1 MHQCINEL
9 SNSLR
14 HTEIIE
20 QLQSTQPSTSPTTDN
35 PLQTERKKSVDSDN
49 EPLKNSAS
57 HFVTVIEV
65 KEMLRTDETV
75 PAIAAE
81 EEKMSSKQEE
91 ISEGELTEKFV
102 SAPLAAVLEAKKK
115 IPPR

>member
-9 SNSLR
+9 STSLR
-14 HTEIIE
+14 RTEAPD
-20 QLQSTQPSTSPTTDN
+20 QPPLSPTSTTDKPN
-35 PLQTERKKSVDSDN
+35 PQAERIKSVDSDIG
-49 EPLKNSAS
+49 PTKKPAS

-65 KEMLRTDETV
+65 KEMLHSEEI
-75 PAIAAE
+75 IATSVGAE
-81 EEKMSSKQEE
+81 EKSSSIPIEVAE
-91 ISEGELTEKFV
+91 VEVTEKFV